1 MARDDVELVERA
13 FALLDSDRYEEVLPL
28 IDERF
33 EMVTTSEVAREPDTY
48 RGPDGVRR
56 WFESFLEAMD
66 SVRVVADRIHPVG
79 SGQVIIEYVIRA
91 RGQRSGIEAEQPA
104 VALATLGDGKLQ
116 RLEFF
121 TTLHRARAAVRPD
134 PS

>member
-1 MARDDVELVERA
+1 MAGDDVELVERA
-13 FALLDSDRYEEVLPL
+13 FALLDSDRYVEVLPL

-33 EMVTTSEVAREPDTY
+33 EMVTTSEVASEPDTY

-79 SGQVIIEYVIRA
+79 RGQVIIEYVIRA

-134 PS
+134 PI